1 MKSLL
6 LASSVGLA
14 FTLASISGLRAEDVT
29 LPEGDAATPM
39 IESTF
44 EADPSVLLA
53 ANSPVTDSTQAAP
66 AAEVFHDFGGV
77 QLLGND
83 RHYIEF
89 GVGIYDLLTEEAG
102 SKRSLGGSVEL
113 RIGDKL
119 GFIGPMAGAIFNADG
134 GVYGYGGIYMDIQF
148 GDFVLTPQAAMGA
161 YHQGDSSDLG
171 GVFQFRVGAGLTY
184 MFDNGIRV
192 GISFAHISNANIY
205 QDNGGVEEL
214 YLIAAF
220 PFSL

>member
-6 LASSVGLA
+6 LAGSVGLVCT
-14 FTLASISGLRAEDVT
+14 FASVSELRAEEPA
-29 LPEGDAATPM
+29 LPEGDATPPAA
-39 IESTF
+39 ESTF
-44 EADPSVLLA
+44 EADPAVVLA
-53 ANSPVTDSTQAAP
+53 ANSTVTEPTDAAP

-83 RHYIEF
+83 RHYIEI

-102 SKRSLGGSVEL
+102 SKRSLGGSLEL

-119 GFIGPMAGAIFNADG
+119 GFIGPAVGAVFNADG
-134 GVYGYGGIYMDIQF
+134 GVYGYGGIYMDVKF
-148 GDFVLTPQAAMGA
+148 GDFVLTPQAAIGA

-184 MFDNGIRV
+184 MFDNGVRL
-192 GISFAHISNANIY
+192 GISFAHISNAGIY
-205 QDNGGVEEL
+205 EDNGGVEEL
-214 YLIAAF
+214 YLIASF

>member
-6 LASSVGLA
+6 LAGSVGLA
-14 FTLASISGLRAEDVT
+14 FTLASVAGLRAEDAT
-29 LPEGDAATPM
+29 LPETDAATPM
-39 IESTF
+39 IENTF

-53 ANSPVTDSTQAAP
+53 ANSSVTGSTEADA

-83 RHYIEF
+83 RHYIEI
-89 GVGIYDLLTEEAG
+89 GVGVYDLLTEEAG
-102 SKRSLGGSVEL
+102 SKRSLGGSIEL

-119 GFIGPMAGAIFNADG
+119 GFIGPAVGAIYNADG
-134 GVYGYGGIYMDIQF
+134 GVYGYGGIYMDVKF

-205 QDNGGVEEL
+205 EDNGGVEEL

>member
-6 LASSVGLA
+6 LAGSVGLVC
-14 FTLASISGLRAEDVT
+14 TVASIGGLRAEDT
-29 LPEGDAATPM
+29 APPETDAATPV

-44 EADPSVLLA
+44 AADPTVILA
-53 ANSPVTDSTQAAP
+53 ANSAEGERTDATP

-89 GVGIYDLLTEEAG
+89 GVGIYDLLTEETG
-102 SKRSLGGSVEL
+102 SERSLGGSVEL
-113 RIGDKL
+113 RIGNKL
-119 GFIGPMAGAIFNADG
+119 GFIGPAVGAVFNADG
-134 GVYGYGGIYMDIQF
+134 GVYGYGGIYMDVKF
-148 GDFVLTPQAAMGA
+148 GDFVLTPQAAVGA

-171 GVFQFRVGAGLTY
+171 GVFQFRIGAGLTY

-205 QDNGGVEEL
+205 EDNGGVEEL
-214 YLIAAF
+214 YLIVAF

>member
-6 LASSVGLA
+6 LAGSVGLVCT
-14 FTLASISGLRAEDVT
+14 FASVSELRAEEPVQ
-29 LPEGDAATPM
+29 PEGDLVTPAA
-39 IESTF
+39 ESAF
-44 EADPSVLLA
+44 EADPAVVLA
-53 ANSPVTDSTQAAP
+53 ANSTVTEPAEAAP

-83 RHYIEF
+83 RHYIEI

-119 GFIGPMAGAIFNADG
+119 GFIGPAVGAVFNADG
-134 GVYGYGGIYMDIQF
+134 GVYGYGGIYMDVKF
-148 GDFVLTPQAAMGA
+148 GDFVLTPQAAIGA

-171 GVFQFRVGAGLTY
+171 GVFQFRIGAGLTY
-184 MFDNGIRV
+184 MFDNGVRL
-192 GISFAHISNANIY
+192 GISFAHISNAGIY
-205 QDNGGVEEL
+205 EDNGGVEEL

>member
-6 LASSVGLA
+6 LAGSVGLA
-14 FTLASISGLRAEDVT
+14 FTLASVAGLRAEDAA
-29 LPEGDAATPM
+29 LPEADATAM
-39 IESTF
+39 IESAF
-44 EADPSVLLA
+44 EADPAVILA
-53 ANSPVTDSTQAAP
+53 ANSSVTDSTEAAP
-66 AAEVFHDFGGV
+66 VAEVFHDFGGV

-83 RHYIEF
+83 RHYIEI

-102 SKRSLGGSVEL
+102 SERSLGGSVEL

-119 GFIGPMAGAIFNADG
+119 GFIGPAVGAIFNADG
-134 GVYGYGGIYMDIQF
+134 GVYGYGGIYMDIKF

-205 QDNGGVEEL
+205 EDNGGVEEL

>member
-1 MKSLL
+1 MRSLL
-6 LASSVGLA
+6 LAGSVGLVCT
-14 FTLASISGLRAEDVT
+14 FASVAGLRAEEPAQ
-29 LPEGDAATPM
+29 PEGGAATPA
-39 IESTF
+39 IESAF
-44 EADPSVLLA
+44 EADPAVVLA
-53 ANSPVTDSTQAAP
+53 ANSTATEPTDAAP

-83 RHYIEF
+83 RHYIEI

-102 SKRSLGGSVEL
+102 SKRSLGGSLEL

-119 GFIGPMAGAIFNADG
+119 GFIGPAVGAIFNADG
-134 GVYGYGGIYMDIQF
+134 GVYGYGGIYMDVKF
-148 GDFVLTPQAAMGA
+148 GDFVLTPQAAIGA

-171 GVFQFRVGAGLTY
+171 GVFQFRIGAGLTY
-184 MFDNGIRV
+184 MFENGIRL
-192 GISFAHISNANIY
+192 GISFAHISNAGIY
-205 QDNGGVEEL
+205 EDNGGVEEL

>member
-6 LASSVGLA
+6 LAGSVGLVCT
-14 FTLASISGLRAEDVT
+14 FASVSELRAEEPA
-29 LPEGDAATPM
+29 LPEGDAATPAA
-39 IESTF
+39 ESTF
-44 EADPSVLLA
+44 EADPAVVLA
-53 ANSPVTDSTQAAP
+53 ANSTVIEPTEAAP

-83 RHYIEF
+83 RHYIEL

-102 SKRSLGGSVEL
+102 SKRSLGGSLEL

-119 GFIGPMAGAIFNADG
+119 GFIGPAVGAVFNADG
-134 GVYGYGGIYMDIQF
+134 GVYGYGGIYMDVKF
-148 GDFVLTPQAAMGA
+148 GDFVLTPQAAIGA

-184 MFDNGIRV
+184 MFDNGVRL
-192 GISFAHISNANIY
+192 GISFAHISNAGIY
-205 QDNGGVEEL
+205 EDNGGVEEL
-214 YLIAAF
+214 YLIASF

>member
-6 LASSVGLA
+6 LAGSVGLVCT
-14 FTLASISGLRAEDVT
+14 FASVSELRAEEPA
-29 LPEGDAATPM
+29 LPEGAAATPAA
-39 IESTF
+39 ESTF
-44 EADPSVLLA
+44 EADPAVVLA
-53 ANSPVTDSTQAAP
+53 ANSTVTEPTEAAP

-83 RHYIEF
+83 RHYIEL

-102 SKRSLGGSVEL
+102 SKRSLGGSLEL

-119 GFIGPMAGAIFNADG
+119 GFIGPAVGAVFNADG
-134 GVYGYGGIYMDIQF
+134 GVYGYGGIYMDVKF
-148 GDFVLTPQAAMGA
+148 GDFVLTPQAAIGA

-184 MFDNGIRV
+184 MFDNGVRL
-192 GISFAHISNANIY
+192 GISFAHISNAGIY
-205 QDNGGVEEL
+205 EDNGGVEEL
-214 YLIAAF
+214 CLIASF